1 MLKPRRV
8 YSPAALAACGKPLAA
23 TLASALLLCSGAYA
37 ASFGHSRMVSPVGEP
52 LKIDVPVTQL
62 SADDLRSITVS
73 AAPASAWVQAGL
85 EPPVA
90 LDTLST
96 RLVDGFAPGSKIIQV
111 RSTQGFDKPVADLL
125 LDIRTATGQQRYQV
139 SLLTQSGQGNVQSGV
154 SGATAAGQAPGTSAA
169 NVVAPGGG
177 QARQGAILVKRGD
190 NMFRI
195 SRRHAVPGV
204 TVYQMMIALQRANPQ
219 AFIHENVN
227 LVKAGSTLTM
237 PDMAALTAISDREA
251 RQVFL
256 RQAQAFAEYRHRAA
270 GGTSTIAQA
279 SASSGLVS
287 SAEGVGPE
295 PAPPGP
301 KDQLRLSG
309 SQPAGGGSGAASARA
324 NGHAT
329 GQSSSAA
336 DADARSD
343 DRLATR
349 KGIQESGER
358 VSQLEENV
366 KHLNEALQSQ
376 GEAAKDLIVDSAKGL
391 RQSLSDVANAVGS
404 TNPASPN
411 TADSPT
417 NAGNDANAGK
427 EPNAGSGANTGSA
440 ASAAATDKPRD
451 GTVGGNAAA
460 GSAANGN
467 AAGDATG
474 NSPSNPQAAAPG
486 ANPAANVAQPVLTK
500 AEQTVSWIQE
510 HMLAVITSLLALVVL
525 IIAWIL
531 RRANVSHDEESGA
544 SSRVITE
551 AMVKEKLDKINLD
564 FDQSSPDDAPARRS

>member
-1 MLKPRRV
+1 MHKPRRV
-8 YSPAALAACGKPLAA
+8 PSSAALVACSKPLVA
-23 TLASALLLCSGAYA
+23 TLASALVLCSSAYA
-37 ASFGHSRMVSPVGEP
+37 ASFGHSRMVSPVGQP
-52 LKIDVPVTQL
+52 LQIDVPVTQL
-62 SADDLRSITVS
+62 SADDLRSITVN

-90 LDTLST
+90 LETITT
-96 RLVDGFAPGSKIIQV
+96 RLVDGYAPGSKIIQV
-111 RSTQGFDKPVADLL
+111 RSSQGFDKPVADLL

-139 SLLTQSGQGNVQSGV
+139 SLLTQSGQGKVQSG
-154 SGATAAGQAPGTSAA
+154 SSTAAAGAAPGASAA
-169 NVVAPGGG
+169 HVVPPGKEQASEGG
-177 QARQGAILVKRGD
+177 VLVKRGD
-190 NMFRI
+190 NMFRV

-219 AFIHENVN
+219 AFIHDNVN

-256 RQAQAFAEYRHRAA
+256 RQAQAFAQYRHRAA
-270 GGTSTIAQA
+270 GGTSTMDQA
-279 SASSGLVS
+279 SASGGLVS
-287 SAEGVGPE
+287 SAPGVSPD

-309 SQPAGGGSGAASARA
+309 NKAVNGGSASGSNQA

-329 GQSSSAA
+329 GQTSTGVN
-336 DADARSD
+336 ADARSD
-343 DRLATR
+343 DNVATR

-376 GEAAKDLIVDSAKGL
+376 GEAATDLIVDSAKGL
-391 RQSLSDVANAVGS
+391 RQSLSDMANGVGS
-404 TNPASPN
+404 T
-411 TADSPT
+411 D
-417 NAGNDANAGK
+417 AGNPDAAASSTSGTEDARASKDANAGSQA
-427 EPNAGSGANTGSA
+427 NAGSGAGSA
-440 ASAAATDKPRD
+440 AAPSNGGSSAAAS
-451 GTVGGNAAA
+451 GAGGNAATAPA
-460 GSAANGN
+460 GP
-467 AAGDATG
+467 DTATSKS
-474 NSPSNPQAAAPG
+474 NS
-486 ANPAANVAQPVLTK
+486 AANVAQPILTK

-531 RRANVSHDEESGA
+531 RRANASHDDESAA

-564 FDQSSPDDAPARRS
+564 FDQSSSDDAPPRRS

>member
-1 MLKPRRV
+1 
-8 YSPAALAACGKPLAA
+8 
-23 TLASALLLCSGAYA
+23 
-37 ASFGHSRMVSPVGEP
+37 VSPVGQP
-52 LKIDVPVTQL
+52 LQIDVPVTQL
-62 SADDLRSITVS
+62 SVDDLRSISVN
-73 AAPASAWVQAGL
+73 AAPAGAWVQAGL

-90 LDTLST
+90 LDTITT
-96 RLVDGFAPGSKIIQV
+96 RLVDGYASGSKIIQV
-111 RSTQGFDKPVADLL
+111 RSSQRFDKPVADLL

-139 SLLTQSGQGNVQSGV
+139 SLLTQSGQGSVQSGV
-154 SGATAAGQAPGTSAA
+154 SSTAAAGQTPGAPAA
-169 NVVAPGGG
+169 HVVPPAQG

-190 NMFRI
+190 NMFRV

-219 AFIHENVN
+219 AFIHDNVN

-256 RQAQAFAEYRHRAA
+256 RQAQAFAQYRHRAA
-270 GGTSTIAQA
+270 GGTSTIAKA
-279 SASSGLVS
+279 SASGGLVS
-287 SAEGVGPE
+287 SADGVSPE

-309 SQPAGGGSGAASARA
+309 SQPANGGSGAASARA

-329 GQSSSAA
+329 GQNSAAA
-336 DADARSD
+336 DADARAD
-343 DRLATR
+343 DSVATR

-366 KHLNEALQSQ
+366 KHLNQALQSQ
-376 GEAAKDLIVDSAKGL
+376 GEAATDLIIDSAKGL
-391 RQSLSDVANAVGS
+391 RQSLSDVANAVGATSAGS
-404 TNPASPN
+404 TGNANSAESSASPGNDLN
-411 TADSPT
+411 TGGNAT
-417 NAGNDANAGK
+417 AGNDPGASKAAPAG
-427 EPNAGSGANTGSA
+427 GD
-440 ASAAATDKPRD
+440 ASPVAAATD
-451 GTVGGNAAA
+451 GGESTASGNTTSGNTVGGSAA
-460 GSAANGN
+460 GGN
-467 AAGDATG
+467 TA
-474 NSPSNPQAAAPG
+474 NSPADPNAGTSS

-531 RRANVSHDEESGA
+531 RRANASHDGEAGA

-564 FDQSSPDDAPARRS
+564 FDQSASDDMPPRRS

>member
-1 MLKPRRV
+1 MHKPRRV
-8 YSPAALAACGKPLAA
+8 SSSAALVACSKPLVA
-23 TLASALLLCSGAYA
+23 TLASALVLCSSAYA
-37 ASFGHSRMVSPVGEP
+37 ASFGHSRMVSPIGQP
-52 LKIDVPVTQL
+52 LQIDVPVTQL
-62 SADDLRSITVS
+62 GTDDLGSITVS

-90 LDTLST
+90 LETITT
-96 RLVDGFAPGSKIIQV
+96 RLVDGYAPGSKIIQV
-111 RSTQGFDKPVADLL
+111 RSSQGFDKPVADLL

-139 SLLTQSGQGNVQSGV
+139 SLLTQSGQGKVQSGV
-154 SGATAAGQAPGTSAA
+154 SSNAAAGAGEAASAA
-169 NVVAPGGG
+169 HVVPPGKG
-177 QARQGAILVKRGD
+177 QATEGAVLVKRGD

-219 AFIHENVN
+219 AFIHDNVN
-227 LVKAGSTLTM
+227 LVKAGSTLTI

-256 RQAQAFAEYRHRAA
+256 RQAQAFAQYRHRAA
-270 GGTSTIAQA
+270 GGTSTIDQA
-279 SASSGLVS
+279 SASGGLVS
-287 SAEGVGPE
+287 SAQGVSPE

-309 SQPAGGGSGAASARA
+309 SPSVNGGSASSSNQA

-329 GQSSSAA
+329 GQTSTGAN
-336 DADARSD
+336 ADARSD
-343 DRLATR
+343 DNVATR

-366 KHLNEALQSQ
+366 KHLNQALQSQ

-404 TNPASPN
+404 T
-411 TADSPT
+411 D
-417 NAGNDANAGK
+417 AGNPDAAASGASGTEGTRASKDANAGSQA
-427 EPNAGSGANTGSA
+427 NDGTGAGA
-440 ASAAATDKPRD
+440 AAAPSNGVSSAAA
-451 GTVGGNAAA
+451 GGASGASGAGGNAATAPA
-460 GSAANGN
+460 GP
-467 AAGDATG
+467 DTATSKS
-474 NSPSNPQAAAPG
+474 NS
-486 ANPAANVAQPVLTK
+486 AANVAQPVLTK

-510 HMLAVITSLLALVVL
+510 HMLAVITSLLALIVL

-531 RRANVSHDEESGA
+531 RRANASHDDEPGA
-544 SSRVITE
+544 SNRVITE

-564 FDQSSPDDAPARRS
+564 FDQSSSDDVPPRRS